1 MELASPAT
9 TQYPSE
15 SGTGMPVMSSVASA
29 LHQQL
34 TELHAGM
41 KRFQELYASHADQLT
56 KADIDTM
63 VGELGLLK
71 RTVEWTHRT
80 MDDESAAIDSCVDD
94 LIAGCSEAIVE
105 AKIEYRIN
113 QEPSLKDISD
123 DFTRKVY
130 VDDKGP
136 VSIQIQITPLLVD
149 NIERR
154 LTSSQ
159 LYAWYNTDPSHVPDI
174 WSKFGHD
181 TIKVNTSD
189 GTNFKCYFGP
199 ADYMIAIN
207 NVQFGD
213 ENCFDTMK
221 ERNSTA

>member
-15 SGTGMPVMSSVASA
+15 LGTGEPVMSPEASA

-34 TELHAGM
+34 TELRAGM
-41 KRFQELYASHADQLT
+41 KMFQELYASHSDQLT
-56 KADIDTM
+56 KADVDTM
-63 VGELGLLK
+63 VGGLGLLK
-71 RTVEWTHRT
+71 NSVESTHQS
-80 MDDESAAIDSCVDD
+80 MDDKSAVIDSCVDN

-105 AKIEYRIN
+105 AKIEYRIK
-113 QEPSLKDISD
+113 QDSSLKDSSD
-123 DFTRKVY
+123 DFTRKVC

-136 VSIQIQITPLLVD
+136 ISTQITPVLID
-149 NIERR
+149 NFEKK